1 MLAAA
6 RAGQAARVKTLSAN
20 LTDTTL
26 QGYVEAELIMSPK
39 SRRYSAAELA
49 QWLRDYRELAV
60 ADRIYRL
67 AVSRSTTTVKRG
79 GKRVR
84 VAVVT
89 NIPAPAGVGSRSGGY
104 EDSEL
109 PEPSPRGEEAR
120 AVLAGILI
128 DIKAGNPDAA
138 AARLESIRAI
148 AAPTD
153 IAILAHRVAASYL
166 AETRNAEAYAIAT
179 SVSDPAVPQ
188 LLWDAGFAA
197 YRMGQWDKAIQYL
210 EALAHNQAAQ
220 NTLRAQGAFWS
231 ARAHLRNGDSRK
243 VITLLSFAAK
253 QSPSFYGI
261 IAERTL
267 GMDITTGFSDAVM
280 SAADFADLM
289 RAGGARRAVAL
300 WQLGQTEY
308 LGTELNRAF
317 VQNDERLDPAMAAL
331 ARAIGVPNVE
341 LRASEKSAA
350 RGIYLTGLFPVPVYA
365 PSDGYRVDHSLVL
378 AFARIES
385 RFQTTATSPV
395 GARGLMQVMPGT
407 AKALGFDP
415 ASLNDPSVALSA
427 GQKYIVQLLDNLN
440 GSLLELGGAY
450 NAGPGAVNRW
460 ISTKAG
466 REDSLLFVESIP
478 VFETRSYVKRLMLYH
493 WLYQRR
499 FNEVAHSLDQTARG
513 TWPVYRPASKSS
525 APALAATP
533 SPKAAVAN
541 TAVPPPV
548 EITNNAK

>member
-138 AARLESIRAI
+138 AARLESIRPI

-179 SVSDPAVPQ
+179 SVSDSAVPQ

-197 YRMGQWDKAIQYL
+197 YRMGQWDKAIL
-210 EALAHNQAAQ
+210 
-220 NTLRAQGAFWS
+220 
-231 ARAHLRNGDSRK
+231 
-243 VITLLSFAAK
+243 
-253 QSPSFYGI
+253 FY
-261 IAERTL
+261 
-267 GMDITTGFSDAVM
+267 
-280 SAADFADLM
+280 
-289 RAGGARRAVAL
+289 
-300 WQLGQTEY
+300 
-308 LGTELNRAF
+308 
-317 VQNDERLDPAMAAL
+317 
-331 ARAIGVPNVE
+331 
-341 LRASEKSAA
+341 
-350 RGIYLTGLFPVPVYA
+350 
-365 PSDGYRVDHSLVL
+365 VD
-378 AFARIES
+378 RI
-385 RFQTTATSPV
+385 
-395 GARGLMQVMPGT
+395 
-407 AKALGFDP
+407 
-415 ASLNDPSVALSA
+415 SV
-427 GQKYIVQLLDNLN
+427 
-440 GSLLELGGAY
+440 
-450 NAGPGAVNRW
+450 
-460 ISTKAG
+460 
-466 REDSLLFVESIP
+466 
-478 VFETRSYVKRLMLYH
+478 
-493 WLYQRR
+493 
-499 FNEVAHSLDQTARG
+499 
-513 TWPVYRPASKSS
+513 
-525 APALAATP
+525 
-533 SPKAAVAN
+533 
-541 TAVPPPV
+541 
-548 EITNNAK
+548 